1 MDMTYVLAMLVA
13 PPLDFPPSMFARF
26 FILLGASCTA
36 GFGSVTLQQADSFWK
51 FDGAASGAASNAQI
65 VDFTGNHTA
74 SNATRLS
81 WNTSV
86 PATSPAGGAPQD
98 TLGRALSFDPFVTV
112 VGAGTADDTTAAA
125 TFQVANGTVSGNF
138 SVLTRAMWDGPVLGA
153 DGVTPNDVPGNYW
166 LMNNGLGGNGIGFLF
181 GLLGNADGQT
191 ARLAYYTSA
200 GGSFTGTRTSTS
212 TLAITKGVWYDIGMV
227 VDMGDGNAATPADN
241 SVTFY
246 LHGPG
251 GLQTQTVTGMYISD
265 ATTTA
270 PSSTLTVGSESG
282 GVGTS
287 NQRKSFDGSL
297 DYLAMF
303 DESLTQAEVQAIFAA
318 PEPGRAL
325 LLGLGLAG
333 MLLRRRRA

>member
-1 MDMTYVLAMLVA
+1 M
-13 PPLDFPPSMFARF
+13 PPFLDFPPSMFARF
-26 FILLGASCTA
+26 LFLLGSFCTA

-51 FDGAASGAASNAQI
+51 FDGGASGTASNAQI

-74 SNATRLS
+74 INATRLS

-86 PATSPAGGAPQD
+86 PAVSPGGGAPQD
-98 TLGRALSFDPFVTV
+98 TLGRALSFDPYVTV
-112 VGAGTADDTTAAA
+112 AGAGTADDTTAAA
-125 TFQVANGTVSGNF
+125 TFQVANGAVSGSF
-138 SVLTRAMWDGPVLGA
+138 SVLTRAMWDGPVLGEA
-153 DGVTPNDVPGNYW
+153 GVTANDVPGNYW
-166 LMNNGLGGNGIGFLF
+166 LLNNGLGANGIGFLF

-200 GGSFTGTRTSTS
+200 GGSFGGTRSLTS

-227 VDMGDGNAATPADN
+227 VDMGDGNAATLADN

-251 GLQTQTVTGMYISD
+251 GLQMQTVTGMYISD
-265 ATTTA
+265 VTTA
-270 PSSTLTVGSESG
+270 APSTTLTVGSESTG
-282 GVGTS
+282 LGAS

-303 DESLTQAEVQAIFAA
+303 DVGMTQADVQAIFAA
-318 PEPGRAL
+318 PEPSRAML
-325 LLGLGLAG
+325 VGLGVVGL
-333 MLLRRRRA
+333 LLRRRRTGV

>member
-1 MDMTYVLAMLVA
+1 
-13 PPLDFPPSMFARF
+13 MFARF
-26 FILLGASCTA
+26 LFLLGSFCTA

-51 FDGAASGAASNAQI
+51 FDGGASGTASNAQI

-74 SNATRLS
+74 INATRLS

-98 TLGRALSFDPFVTV
+98 TLGRALSFDPYVTV
-112 VGAGTADDTTAAA
+112 AGTGTADDTTAAA
-125 TFQVANGTVSGNF
+125 TFQVANGAVSGSF
-138 SVLTRAMWDGPVLGA
+138 SVLTRAMWDGPVLGEA
-153 DGVTPNDVPGNYW
+153 GVTPNDVPGNYW
-166 LMNNGLGGNGIGFLF
+166 LLNNGLGGNGIGFLF

-191 ARLAYYTSA
+191 ARLAYYTSS
-200 GGSFTGTRTSTS
+200 GGSFGGTRSLTS

-227 VDMGDGNAATPADN
+227 VDMGDGNAATLADN

-251 GLQTQTVTGMYISD
+251 GLQMQTVTGMYISD
-265 ATTTA
+265 VTTA
-270 PSSTLTVGSESG
+270 APSTTLTVGSESTG
-282 GVGTS
+282 LGAS

-303 DESLTQAEVQAIFAA
+303 DVGMTQADVQAIFAA
-318 PEPGRAL
+318 PEPSRAL
-325 LLGLGLAG
+325 LVGLGVVGL
-333 MLLRRRRA
+333 LLRRRRVGV